1 VRIRLLHF
9 LPVCAPAWQFG
20 GPVLSVSRLC
30 EGLAAAGAEV
40 EVITTNAGLP
50 DWPAERLGI
59 PELWNGVR
67 VVRYTVDQPR
77 GAILSPRWW
86 KPCPPIWPGPTCS
99 TSAPSGSP
107 WGCRSS
113 RPPTGPGVPVVHS
126 LRGALGPYGPG
137 RSWWKKWPYFL
148 LREPGA
154 PVDPE
159 SIRAALAN
167 RSPDAWGIRPLP
179 EGFLL
184 HTRLAIQ
191 DLSPLGHQPM
201 GTAEGRFRLV
211 SNGEIYNAPE
221 LR

>member
-1 VRIRLLHF
+1 MEALPAHLARADLLH
-9 LPVCAPAWQFG
+9 LSAIWQPLGVPVQQATHRA
-20 GPVLSVSRLC
+20 
-30 EGLAAAGAEV
+30 
-40 EVITTNAGLP
+40 
-50 DWPAERLGI
+50 
-59 PELWNGVR
+59 
-67 VVRYTVDQPR
+67 
-77 GAILSPRWW
+77 
-86 KPCPPIWPGPTCS
+86 
-99 TSAPSGSP
+99 
-107 WGCRSS
+107 
-113 RPPTGPGVPVVHS
+113 GVPVVHS
-126 LRGALGPYGPG
+126 LRGALGPYGLG